1 MMYESRLSGSAY
13 WDALSNYD
21 KYKLGKNLDFLSRK
35 DILRTYLTA
44 GLSGRTLCAAVL
56 GVSYV
61 QGVPSVLGVS
71 EVLGLP
77 GMLPL
82 LLLLQVYKVYQVTR
96 CTWCTSLRRDL
107 TGG

>member
-44 GLSGRTLCAAVL
+44 GLSGRTLCARSTRCIIRTRCTKCTWGIRSTRFARNATTTTAAT
-56 GVSYV
+56 SV
-61 QGVPSVLGVS
+61 QGVPGD
-71 EVLGLP
+71 EVYL
-77 GMLPL
+77 
-82 LLLLQVYKVYQVTR
+82 VY
-96 CTWCTSLRRDL
+96 
-107 TGG
+107 